1 MRSIKMK
8 KMLLFF
14 YAIQIASL
22 VTGCNQAPLMQESYY
37 TEVVSGVEISVIEN
51 AYGEPYEIRKLA
63 NGLQEH
69 SYMQRIALG
78 NSAVEQTEFVFL
90 VDKGKVV
97 GKECK
102 RNGTSCFQFS
112 Q

>member
-1 MRSIKMK
+1 MK
-8 KMLLFF
+8 KVLSSVLAVQLVLLL
-14 YAIQIASL
+14 ATS
-22 VTGCNQAPLMQESYY
+22 CNTAPIMEESYY
-37 TEVVSGVEISVIEN
+37 TRVEKGVEISSIEKV
-51 AYGEPYEIRKLA
+51 YGYLYQVRNCRRMA
-63 NGLQEH
+63 GAF
-69 SYMQRIALG
+69 YMQRIALG

-97 GKECK
+97 GKDCK

>member
-1 MRSIKMK
+1 MK
-8 KMLLFF
+8 KVTLSVIAAQLVLLLTT
-14 YAIQIASL
+14 S
-22 VTGCNQAPLMQESYY
+22 CNTAPIMQESYY
-37 TEVVSGVEISVIEN
+37 TQVVTGVEISSIEKV
-51 AYGEPYEIRKLA
+51 YGDPYEVRNLSS
-63 NGLQEH
+63 GLQEH

-90 VDKGKVV
+90 VDKGRVV

>member
-1 MRSIKMK
+1 MK
-8 KMLLFF
+8 KVFSFLA
-14 YAIQIASL
+14 AIQLMVFLA
-22 VTGCNQAPLMQESYY
+22 TGCNTAPIMQESYY
-37 TEVVSGVEISVIEN
+37 TRVEKGVEISSIESV
-51 AYGEPYEIRKLA
+51 YGDPYEVRKLP

-69 SYMQRIALG
+69 AYVQRIELG

-97 GKECK
+97 GKDCK
-102 RNGTSCFQFS
+102 RNGTSFLQIS